1 MAPTKST
8 RAVSKQSVATTTLTN
23 LMPLARKGLTRR
35 NATNVQD
42 QNSDIM
48 QTRGKRKAEHSPQK
62 NEKIKRSALG
72 NLTNNVNNNNQ
83 LTNIHQDDDAKHN
96 IVKKKD
102 LVQNLLAAGGQQEN
116 TLQILK
122 ETQNLLL
129 QQAQGAL
136 QKQQQPVK
144 ILTRASSRN
153 ATKDAQKENLQQQQ
167 SNITSKIFEDEEKK
181 LLTSVKTKLKND
193 VPAAPVASLQPHQVQ
208 KTANKP
214 VRRISNEFN
223 KTEES
228 LYMSALEDISVSD
241 SMRLSGNF
249 EAAKRRSIL
258 LQQQQQEQNK
268 TESITVAKETSVH
281 QVPEG
286 VEDFDKL
293 NWNDPFQVSHYAMD
307 IFNYL
312 KEREA
317 QFPVDDY
324 MERQIHLSKWMRSL
338 LVDWMVEVQETFE
351 LNHETLYLA
360 VKIVDQFL
368 CREVI
373 NKDKLQLLG
382 AAALFIACKF
392 DERTPPLI
400 EDFLYICDGAYKH
413 DELIQMEMATLKV
426 IQFDLG
432 IPLSYRFLRRYA
444 RCAKVPMPTLTLA
457 RYILELSL
465 MDYDCITFSDSK
477 MACAALFMALRLHGD
492 AQPWTSTLIY
502 YTGYK
507 LADFADI
514 VPILNAGLHRKP
526 KGTIKTIRSKYSH
539 KIFHEVA
546 KVALMTTEKLFENQL
561 DFNFNLM
568 SSQIT
573 ANEQQQQTQ
582 KSTKTKSQ
590 QGSGGSGGVVAT
602 NVMAA
607 PTVDIL
613 TDTVGGLTGGL
624 LGTLD
629 ALLGGGSRRQ
639 PEQHIHIYV
648 DQQQQQQP
656 YGMTT
661 YYLHPGQQTVVGP
674 QVPSSLAPLP
684 KFIPTTAPVHTY
696 NIPPQRLKP
705 LPPNVV
711 QHKAE
716 YGPIY
721 DNITINEVKRF
732 TKPDLDDKDKR
743 INSDAVLLTF
753 SGDKL
758 PSHNGFFSVKNA
770 GSLDTQPEFAA
781 APDKFARAVARLMR
795 CELRTMLRNKA
806 KKEAEEKTP
815 KIIHSYNNLINKPPL
830 RDLFN
835 LSQEDFPEINA
846 KRPKL
851 RPKSKINIK
860 RKKNPVSDSFTENID
875 ENSHQENIQQTPSSA
890 EVLSAAIDLTE
901 AVTNFDIQSP
911 NALDTPSM
919 DLSPK
924 SLINSKS
931 IETNQNNSQP
941 EYAESKN
948 DTTKLNQPITNTL
961 KNIIRTSTIS
971 DNVIRTPLYL
981 FESFQKEKMNV
992 LDHDEGPTD

>member
-35 NATNVQD
+35 TATNVQD

-62 NEKIKRSALG
+62 NDKIKRSALG
-72 NLTNNVNNNNQ
+72 NLTNNVNNHNQ

-96 IVKKKD
+96 MAKKKD
-102 LVQNLLAAGGQQEN
+102 LVQNLFVAGGQQEN
-116 TLQILK
+116 TLQIIK
-122 ETQNLLL
+122 ETQNLLM

-136 QKQQQPVK
+136 QKQQQQPVK

-153 ATKDAQKENLQQQQ
+153 ANKDGQKENQSQN

-181 LLTSVKTKLKND
+181 LLQSIKTKQKD
-193 VPAAPVASLQPHQVQ
+193 EVPAAPMASLQPHQVQ

-258 LQQQQQEQNK
+258 LQQQQHDQSK
-268 TESITVAKETSVH
+268 TEPTTVAKEKAVH

-368 CREVI
+368 CKEVI

-492 AQPWTSTLIY
+492 AQPWTETLIY

-561 DFNFNLM
+561 DFNLSLT

-573 ANEQQQQTQ
+573 SEQESQQQQQAQ

-590 QGSGGSGGVVAT
+590 QAGGNSGSSGGGGI
-602 NVMAA
+602 
-607 PTVDIL
+607 DK
-613 TDTVGGLTGGL
+613 
-624 LGTLD
+624 
-629 ALLGGGSRRQ
+629 
-639 PEQHIHIYV
+639 
-648 DQQQQQQP
+648 QQ
-656 YGMTT
+656 
-661 YYLHPGQQTVVGP
+661 
-674 QVPSSLAPLP
+674 
-684 KFIPTTAPVHTY
+684 
-696 NIPPQRLKP
+696 
-705 LPPNVV
+705 
-711 QHKAE
+711 
-716 YGPIY
+716 
-721 DNITINEVKRF
+721 
-732 TKPDLDDKDKR
+732 
-743 INSDAVLLTF
+743 
-753 SGDKL
+753 
-758 PSHNGFFSVKNA
+758 
-770 GSLDTQPEFAA
+770 
-781 APDKFARAVARLMR
+781 
-795 CELRTMLRNKA
+795 
-806 KKEAEEKTP
+806 
-815 KIIHSYNNLINKPPL
+815 
-830 RDLFN
+830 
-835 LSQEDFPEINA
+835 
-846 KRPKL
+846 
-851 RPKSKINIK
+851 
-860 RKKNPVSDSFTENID
+860 
-875 ENSHQENIQQTPSSA
+875 
-890 EVLSAAIDLTE
+890 
-901 AVTNFDIQSP
+901 
-911 NALDTPSM
+911 
-919 DLSPK
+919 
-924 SLINSKS
+924 
-931 IETNQNNSQP
+931 
-941 EYAESKN
+941 
-948 DTTKLNQPITNTL
+948 
-961 KNIIRTSTIS
+961 
-971 DNVIRTPLYL
+971 
-981 FESFQKEKMNV
+981 
-992 LDHDEGPTD
+992 